1 MTKQNSHGQ
10 WNKTFVQ
17 VHAQKSVTPRC
28 VLFIGLL
35 DGRCEICGETFI
47 DGLIRGGG
55 YQVPGLFTHGA
66 FRNTSYPS
74 GQCKIVLTQGIAV
87 CKGLQCSRVR
97 HEGHLQMAMF
107 QHWQK
112 IFPPHPF
119 PNTSLL
125 LVYMC

>member
-28 VLFIGLL
+28 VLFIGPL
-35 DGRCEICGETFI
+35 DQRCEICGETFI

-55 YQVPGLFTHGA
+55 YQVPGLFTHRA

-97 HEGHLQMAMF
+97 HGGHLQMAMF
-107 QHWQK
+107 QH
-112 IFPPHPF
+112 
-119 PNTSLL
+119 
-125 LVYMC
+125 

>member
-28 VLFIGLL
+28 VLFIGPL
-35 DGRCEICGETFI
+35 DRRCEICGETFI

-107 QHWQK
+107 QH
-112 IFPPHPF
+112 
-119 PNTSLL
+119 
-125 LVYMC
+125 

>member
-17 VHAQKSVTPRC
+17 VHAQKSVTPIDVC
-28 VLFIGLL
+28 YLL
-35 DGRCEICGETFI
+35 VYLTDVVKSGETFI

-107 QHWQK
+107 QH
-112 IFPPHPF
+112 
-119 PNTSLL
+119 
-125 LVYMC
+125 